1 MATESQRVSGTA
13 AGSDTTNIAVYP
25 PSSTF
30 YNTATSQK
38 FMVNGSE
45 QALTGYHIVEP
56 SVKPAEYDTLEVIM
70 GWSDKSGTVAVT
82 PHVQTS
88 SDGVYWVNHTSSSS
102 AVSAIGMTK
111 LNVTNF
117 SKFIRLALA
126 NTAAGTIK
134 CTADFTYKKKV
145 A

>member
-1 MATESQRVSGTA
+1 MATATQRVSGEV
-13 AGSDTTNIAVYP
+13 AGSATTNLDVYP
-25 PSSTF
+25 PKSTF

-38 FMVNGSE
+38 FLVNGNE
-45 QALTGYHIVEP
+45 QALTGYYV
-56 SVKPAEYDTLEVIM
+56 VDAAVNPAEYDTLEVIM

-88 SDGVYWVNHTSSSS
+88 SDGVNWINHTSSSS
-102 AVSAIGMTK
+102 AVAAVGTTK

-117 SKFIRLALA
+117 SKFIRLSLA
-126 NTAAGTIK
+126 NTAAGTIDV
-134 CTADFTYKKKV
+134 TADFTYKKKV

>member
-1 MATESQRVSGTA
+1 MATETQRVSATA
-13 AGSDTTNIAVYP
+13 AGSATTNVDVYP
-25 PSSTF
+25 PKSTF

-38 FMVNGSE
+38 FLVNGVE
-45 QALTGYHIVEP
+45 QALTGYSVLDAA
-56 SVKPAEYDTLEVIM
+56 VKPAEYDTLEVIM

-82 PHVQTS
+82 PSVQTS
-88 SDGVYWVNHTSSSS
+88 SDGVNWINHTTATG
-102 AVSAIGMTK
+102 AVSANGMTR
-111 LNVTNF
+111 LGVTNF
-117 SKFIRLALA
+117 AKFIRLALV

>member
-1 MATESQRVSGTA
+1 MATETQRVSGTA

-45 QALTGYHIVEP
+45 QALTGFRIVEP

-82 PHVQTS
+82 PSVQTS
-88 SDGVYWVNHTSSSS
+88 SDGVYWVNHTTATA
-102 AVSAIGMTK
+102 AVTAAGMTR
-111 LNVTNF
+111 LSVTNF
-117 SKFIRLALA
+117 AKFIRLALV